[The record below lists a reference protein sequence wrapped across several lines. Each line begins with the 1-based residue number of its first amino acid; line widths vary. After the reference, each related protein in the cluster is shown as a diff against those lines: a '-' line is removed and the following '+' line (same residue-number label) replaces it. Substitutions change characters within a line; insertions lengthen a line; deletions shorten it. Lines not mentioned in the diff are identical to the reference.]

1 MAALGIRLRSLLTF
15 SLVARWFV
23 ARHCRKI
30 CAPSIVEAQKGPYS
44 SKARFWHPPP
54 CGFPLP
60 VLSGSYI
67 RSQAYSAVAPMKV
80 IRDPENWERTGL
92 YRLAIRDRD
101 CRHPVWTQ
109 AGSDA
114 QSVGSAGPGLPPLAA
129 FAGEKKK
136 PQPDW
141 TVRRFRSQDG
151 VSLIGLSARV
161 SVSLS
166 DVPRP
171 PLCRASLQGV
181 TPHSGYRS
189 DVWGRFFPPE

>member
-1 MAALGIRLRSLLTF
+1 
-15 SLVARWFV
+15 
-23 ARHCRKI
+23 
-30 CAPSIVEAQKGPYS
+30 
-44 SKARFWHPPP
+44 
-54 CGFPLP
+54 
-60 VLSGSYI
+60 
-67 RSQAYSAVAPMKV
+67 MKV

-129 FAGEKKK
+129 SAGEKKK
-136 PQPDW
+136 PPPDW

-166 DVPRP
+166 DVARP

-181 TPHSGYRS
+181 TPHSGYPLTFGADFFHLNDQKDVSAIRNPRQGTRLRRS
-189 DVWGRFFPPE
+189 SALTRNPNHRPSVFCSFRRKKSMVRGSGRHVPHTGRCLL

>member
-1 MAALGIRLRSLLTF
+1 MAALGIRLRSLLKF

-30 CAPSIVEAQKGPYS
+30 CAPLIVEAQKGPYS
-44 SKARFWHPPP
+44 SKARFWHFPP

-60 VLSGSYI
+60 VLSGAYI

-101 CRHPVWTQ
+101 RRHPVWTQ

-129 FAGEKKK
+129 SAGEKKK
-136 PQPDW
+136 PPPDCATFSISGW
-141 TVRRFRSQDG
+141 CFADWFVGSCF
-151 VSLIGLSARV
+151 
-161 SVSLS
+161 SVAERC
-166 DVPRP
+166 P
-171 PLCRASLQGV
+171 
-181 TPHSGYRS
+181 
-189 DVWGRFFPPE
+189 